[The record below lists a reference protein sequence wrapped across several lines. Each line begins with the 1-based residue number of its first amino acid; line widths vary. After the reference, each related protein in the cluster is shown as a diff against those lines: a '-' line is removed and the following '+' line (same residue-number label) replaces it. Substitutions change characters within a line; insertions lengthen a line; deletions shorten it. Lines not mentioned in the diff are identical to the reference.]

1 MPEKILRAIFVLLFT
16 VLGIVLSRQGET
28 VLALLLPNS
37 VLTETILGIT
47 FMSLA
52 AMLFGGIFGAI
63 IGSFISPYLIKSLFM
78 FTSTVEKSLS
88 AMSTQDLIA
97 GTLGLFL
104 GLIIANLVGLA
115 FGSVPYIGP
124 YVSVALSIIL
134 GYLGMHLVVSKK
146 SELAGWLHLHAEGSF
161 DKKKNKDHHTG
172 KLLDTN
178 VIIDGRVAD
187 IYRSGFLEGPIIV
200 PVFVLEEL
208 QKIADSSDILK
219 RNRGRRGLDIL
230 NHMRKNS
237 KDDVIIVTNDFED
250 ISEVDSKLVK
260 LAREKNYKI
269 VTNDYNLNKVAQVDG
284 VKVLNINEL
293 AKSLRMSYLPGDELD
308 LELSQKG
315 QDSHQ
320 AVGYLK
326 DGTMVVVENAKR
338 YIGQTKKI
346 EIIRSLQTD
355 AGKMMFAKLVIE
367 QKKPVKQKT
376 SVPKKRTNGRSK
388 TSAQHEA
395 ELINLVNKQ

>member
-250 ISEVDSKLVK
+250 ISEVDYKLVK

-269 VTNDYNLNKVAQVDG
+269 VTNDYNLNKVAELQG
-284 VKVLNINEL
+284 VAVLNINDL
-293 AKSLRMSYLPGDELD
+293 AIAVKPAVIPGEQIFVQLVKSGKEEGQGVAYLE
-308 LELSQKG
+308 
-315 QDSHQ
+315 
-320 AVGYLK
+320 
-326 DGTMVVVENAKR
+326 DGTMIVVENGSQC
-338 YIGQTKKI
+338 IGK
-346 EIIRSLQTD
+346 EVPVIITSVLQTS
-355 AGKMMFAKLVIE
+355 AGKMIFAKLE
-367 QKKPVKQKT
+367 
-376 SVPKKRTNGRSK
+376 SD
-388 TSAQHEA
+388 E
-395 ELINLVNKQ
+395 

>member
-52 AMLFGGIFGAI
+52 AMLVGGIFGAI

-230 NHMRKNS
+230 NHMKKNS

-269 VTNDYNLNKVAQVDG
+269 VTNDYNLNKVAELQG
-284 VKVLNINEL
+284 VAVLNINDL
-293 AKSLRMSYLPGDELD
+293 AIAVKPAVIPGEQIFVQLVKSGKEEGQGVAYLE
-308 LELSQKG
+308 
-315 QDSHQ
+315 
-320 AVGYLK
+320 
-326 DGTMVVVENAKR
+326 DGTMIVVENGSQC
-338 YIGQTKKI
+338 IGK
-346 EIIRSLQTD
+346 EVPVIITSVLQTS
-355 AGKMMFAKLVIE
+355 AGKMIFAKLE
-367 QKKPVKQKT
+367 
-376 SVPKKRTNGRSK
+376 SD
-388 TSAQHEA
+388 E
-395 ELINLVNKQ
+395 

>member
-47 FMSLA
+47 FMPLA
-52 AMLFGGIFGAI
+52 AMLVGGIFGAI
-63 IGSFISPYLIKSLFM
+63 IGSFISPYLIKGLFM

-269 VTNDYNLNKVAQVDG
+269 VTNDYNLNKVAELQG
-284 VKVLNINEL
+284 VAVLNINDL
-293 AKSLRMSYLPGDELD
+293 AIAVKPAVIPGEQIFVQLVKSGKEEGQGVAYLE
-308 LELSQKG
+308 
-315 QDSHQ
+315 
-320 AVGYLK
+320 
-326 DGTMVVVENAKR
+326 DGTMIVVENGSQC
-338 YIGQTKKI
+338 IGK
-346 EIIRSLQTD
+346 EVPVIITSVLQTS
-355 AGKMMFAKLVIE
+355 AGKMIFAKLE
-367 QKKPVKQKT
+367 
-376 SVPKKRTNGRSK
+376 SD
-388 TSAQHEA
+388 E
-395 ELINLVNKQ
+395 

>member
-28 VLALLLPNS
+28 VLALLLTNS

-52 AMLFGGIFGAI
+52 AMLVGGIFGAI

-269 VTNDYNLNKVAQVDG
+269 VTNDYNLNKVAELQG
-284 VKVLNINEL
+284 VAVLNINDL
-293 AKSLRMSYLPGDELD
+293 AIAVKPAVIPGDQIFVQLVKSGKEEGQGVAY
-308 LELSQKG
+308 LE
-315 QDSHQ
+315 
-320 AVGYLK
+320 
-326 DGTMVVVENAKR
+326 DGTMIVVENGSQC
-338 YIGQTKKI
+338 IGK
-346 EIIRSLQTD
+346 EVPVIITSVLQTS
-355 AGKMMFAKLVIE
+355 AGKMIFAKLE
-367 QKKPVKQKT
+367 
-376 SVPKKRTNGRSK
+376 SD
-388 TSAQHEA
+388 E
-395 ELINLVNKQ
+395 

>member
-52 AMLFGGIFGAI
+52 AMLVGGIFGAI

-161 DKKKNKDHHTG
+161 NKKKNKDHHTG

-269 VTNDYNLNKVAQVDG
+269 VTNDYNLNKVAELQG
-284 VKVLNINEL
+284 VAVLNINDL
-293 AKSLRMSYLPGDELD
+293 AIAVKPAVIPGEQIFVQLVKSGKEEGQGVAYLE
-308 LELSQKG
+308 
-315 QDSHQ
+315 
-320 AVGYLK
+320 
-326 DGTMVVVENAKR
+326 DGTMIVVENGSQC
-338 YIGQTKKI
+338 IGK
-346 EIIRSLQTD
+346 EVPVIITSVLQTS
-355 AGKMMFAKLVIE
+355 AGKMIFAKLE
-367 QKKPVKQKT
+367 
-376 SVPKKRTNGRSK
+376 SD
-388 TSAQHEA
+388 E
-395 ELINLVNKQ
+395 

>member
-1 MPEKILRAIFVLLFT
+1 MPEKILRAIFILLFT

-52 AMLFGGIFGAI
+52 AMLVGGIFGAI

-269 VTNDYNLNKVAQVDG
+269 VTNDYNLNKVAELQG
-284 VKVLNINEL
+284 VAVLNINDL
-293 AKSLRMSYLPGDELD
+293 AIAVKPAVIPGEQIFVQLVKSGKEEGQGVAYLE
-308 LELSQKG
+308 
-315 QDSHQ
+315 
-320 AVGYLK
+320 
-326 DGTMVVVENAKR
+326 DGTMIVVENGSQC
-338 YIGQTKKI
+338 IGK
-346 EIIRSLQTD
+346 EVPVIITSVLQTS
-355 AGKMMFAKLVIE
+355 AGKMIFAKLE
-367 QKKPVKQKT
+367 
-376 SVPKKRTNGRSK
+376 SD
-388 TSAQHEA
+388 E
-395 ELINLVNKQ
+395 

>member
-47 FMSLA
+47 FMSLP
-52 AMLFGGIFGAI
+52 AMLVGGIFGAI

-269 VTNDYNLNKVAQVDG
+269 VTNDYNLNKVAELQG
-284 VKVLNINEL
+284 VAVLNINDL
-293 AKSLRMSYLPGDELD
+293 AIAVKPAVIPGEQIFVQLVKSGKEEGQGVAYLE
-308 LELSQKG
+308 
-315 QDSHQ
+315 
-320 AVGYLK
+320 
-326 DGTMVVVENAKR
+326 DGTMIVVENGSQC
-338 YIGQTKKI
+338 IGK
-346 EIIRSLQTD
+346 EVPVIITSVLQTS
-355 AGKMMFAKLVIE
+355 AGKMIFAKLE
-367 QKKPVKQKT
+367 
-376 SVPKKRTNGRSK
+376 SD
-388 TSAQHEA
+388 E
-395 ELINLVNKQ
+395 

>member
-52 AMLFGGIFGAI
+52 AMLVGGIFGAI

-269 VTNDYNLNKVAQVDG
+269 VTNDYNLNKVAELQG
-284 VKVLNINEL
+284 VAILNINDL
-293 AKSLRMSYLPGDELD
+293 AIAVKPAVIPGEQIFVQLVKSGKEEGQGVAYLE
-308 LELSQKG
+308 
-315 QDSHQ
+315 
-320 AVGYLK
+320 
-326 DGTMVVVENAKR
+326 DGTMIVVENGSQC
-338 YIGQTKKI
+338 IGK
-346 EIIRSLQTD
+346 EVPVIITSVLQTS
-355 AGKMMFAKLVIE
+355 AGKMIFAKLE
-367 QKKPVKQKT
+367 
-376 SVPKKRTNGRSK
+376 SD
-388 TSAQHEA
+388 E
-395 ELINLVNKQ
+395 

>member
-63 IGSFISPYLIKSLFM
+63 IGSFISPYLIKNLFM

-269 VTNDYNLNKVAQVDG
+269 VTNDYNLNKVAELQG
-284 VKVLNINEL
+284 VAVLNINDL
-293 AKSLRMSYLPGDELD
+293 AIAVKPAVIPGEQIFVQLVKSGKEEGQGVAYLE
-308 LELSQKG
+308 
-315 QDSHQ
+315 
-320 AVGYLK
+320 
-326 DGTMVVVENAKR
+326 DGTMIVVENGSQC
-338 YIGQTKKI
+338 IGK
-346 EIIRSLQTD
+346 EVPVIITSVLQTS
-355 AGKMMFAKLVIE
+355 AGKMIFAKLE
-367 QKKPVKQKT
+367 
-376 SVPKKRTNGRSK
+376 SD
-388 TSAQHEA
+388 E
-395 ELINLVNKQ
+395 

>member
-52 AMLFGGIFGAI
+52 AMLVGGIFGAI

-146 SELAGWLHLHAEGSF
+146 SELAVWLHLHAEGSF

-269 VTNDYNLNKVAQVDG
+269 VTNDYNLNKVAELQG
-284 VKVLNINEL
+284 VAVLNINDL
-293 AKSLRMSYLPGDELD
+293 AIAVKPAVIPGEQIFVQLVKSGKEEGQGVAYLE
-308 LELSQKG
+308 
-315 QDSHQ
+315 
-320 AVGYLK
+320 
-326 DGTMVVVENAKR
+326 DGTMIVVENGSQC
-338 YIGQTKKI
+338 IGK
-346 EIIRSLQTD
+346 EVPVIITSVLQTSV
-355 AGKMMFAKLVIE
+355 GKMIFAKLE
-367 QKKPVKQKT
+367 
-376 SVPKKRTNGRSK
+376 SD
-388 TSAQHEA
+388 E
-395 ELINLVNKQ
+395 

>member
-269 VTNDYNLNKVAQVDG
+269 VTNDYNLNKVAELQG
-284 VKVLNINEL
+284 VAVLNINDL
-293 AKSLRMSYLPGDELD
+293 AIAVKPAVIPGEQIFVQLVKSGKEEGQGVAYLE
-308 LELSQKG
+308 
-315 QDSHQ
+315 
-320 AVGYLK
+320 
-326 DGTMVVVENAKR
+326 DGTMIFVENGSQC
-338 YIGQTKKI
+338 IGK
-346 EIIRSLQTD
+346 EVPVIITSVLQTS
-355 AGKMMFAKLVIE
+355 AGKMIFAKLE
-367 QKKPVKQKT
+367 
-376 SVPKKRTNGRSK
+376 SD
-388 TSAQHEA
+388 E
-395 ELINLVNKQ
+395 

>member
-28 VLALLLPNS
+28 VLALLLPNT

-52 AMLFGGIFGAI
+52 AMLVGGIFGAI

-269 VTNDYNLNKVAQVDG
+269 VTNDYNLNKVAELQG
-284 VKVLNINEL
+284 VAVLNINDL
-293 AKSLRMSYLPGDELD
+293 AIAVKPAVIPGEQIFVQLVKSGKEEGQGVAYLE
-308 LELSQKG
+308 
-315 QDSHQ
+315 
-320 AVGYLK
+320 
-326 DGTMVVVENAKR
+326 DGTMIVVENGSQC
-338 YIGQTKKI
+338 IGK
-346 EIIRSLQTD
+346 EVPVIITSVLQTS
-355 AGKMMFAKLVIE
+355 AGKMIFAKLE
-367 QKKPVKQKT
+367 
-376 SVPKKRTNGRSK
+376 SD
-388 TSAQHEA
+388 E
-395 ELINLVNKQ
+395 

>member
-52 AMLFGGIFGAI
+52 AMLVGGIFGAI

-172 KLLDTN
+172 TLLDTN

-269 VTNDYNLNKVAQVDG
+269 VTNDYNLNKVAELQG
-284 VKVLNINEL
+284 VAVLNINDL
-293 AKSLRMSYLPGDELD
+293 AIAVKPAVIPGEQIFVQLVKSGKEEGQGVAYLE
-308 LELSQKG
+308 
-315 QDSHQ
+315 
-320 AVGYLK
+320 
-326 DGTMVVVENAKR
+326 DGTMIVVENGSQC
-338 YIGQTKKI
+338 IGK
-346 EIIRSLQTD
+346 EVPVIITSVLQTS
-355 AGKMMFAKLVIE
+355 AGKMIFAKLE
-367 QKKPVKQKT
+367 
-376 SVPKKRTNGRSK
+376 SD
-388 TSAQHEA
+388 E
-395 ELINLVNKQ
+395 

>member
-37 VLTETILGIT
+37 VLPETILGIT

-52 AMLFGGIFGAI
+52 AMLVGGIFGAI

-260 LAREKNYKI
+260 LACEKNYKI
-269 VTNDYNLNKVAQVDG
+269 VTNDYNLNKVAELQG
-284 VKVLNINEL
+284 VAVLNINDL
-293 AKSLRMSYLPGDELD
+293 AIAVKPAVIPGEQIFVQLVKSGKEEGQGVAYLE
-308 LELSQKG
+308 
-315 QDSHQ
+315 
-320 AVGYLK
+320 
-326 DGTMVVVENAKR
+326 DGTMIVVENGSQC
-338 YIGQTKKI
+338 IGK
-346 EIIRSLQTD
+346 EVPVIITSVLQTS
-355 AGKMMFAKLVIE
+355 AGKMIFAKLE
-367 QKKPVKQKT
+367 
-376 SVPKKRTNGRSK
+376 SD
-388 TSAQHEA
+388 E
-395 ELINLVNKQ
+395 

>member
-52 AMLFGGIFGAI
+52 AMLVGGIFGAI

-269 VTNDYNLNKVAQVDG
+269 VTNDYNLNKVAELQG
-284 VKVLNINEL
+284 VAVLNINDL
-293 AKSLRMSYLPGDELD
+293 AIAVKPAVIPGEQIFVQLVKSGKEEGQGVAYLE
-308 LELSQKG
+308 
-315 QDSHQ
+315 
-320 AVGYLK
+320 
-326 DGTMVVVENAKR
+326 DGTMIVVENGSQC
-338 YIGQTKKI
+338 IGKEVTV
-346 EIIRSLQTD
+346 IITSVLQTS
-355 AGKMMFAKLVIE
+355 AGKMIFAKLE
-367 QKKPVKQKT
+367 
-376 SVPKKRTNGRSK
+376 SD
-388 TSAQHEA
+388 E
-395 ELINLVNKQ
+395 

>member
-47 FMSLA
+47 FMPLA
-52 AMLFGGIFGAI
+52 AMLVGGIFGAI

-269 VTNDYNLNKVAQVDG
+269 VTNDYNLNKVAELQG
-284 VKVLNINEL
+284 VAVLNINDL
-293 AKSLRMSYLPGDELD
+293 AIAVKPAVIPGEQIFVQLVKSGKEEGQGVAYLE
-308 LELSQKG
+308 
-315 QDSHQ
+315 
-320 AVGYLK
+320 
-326 DGTMVVVENAKR
+326 DGTMIVVENGSQC
-338 YIGQTKKI
+338 IGK
-346 EIIRSLQTD
+346 EVPVIITSVLQTS
-355 AGKMMFAKLVIE
+355 AGKMIFAKLE
-367 QKKPVKQKT
+367 
-376 SVPKKRTNGRSK
+376 SD
-388 TSAQHEA
+388 E
-395 ELINLVNKQ
+395 

>member
-52 AMLFGGIFGAI
+52 AMLVGGIFGAI

-269 VTNDYNLNKVAQVDG
+269 VTNDYNLNKVAELQG
-284 VKVLNINEL
+284 VAVLNINDL
-293 AKSLRMSYLPGDELD
+293 AIAVKPAVIPGEQIFVQLVKSGKEEGQGVAYLE
-308 LELSQKG
+308 
-315 QDSHQ
+315 
-320 AVGYLK
+320 
-326 DGTMVVVENAKR
+326 DGTMIVVENGSQC
-338 YIGQTKKI
+338 IGK
-346 EIIRSLQTD
+346 EVPVIITSVLQTS
-355 AGKMMFAKLVIE
+355 AGKMIFAKLE
-367 QKKPVKQKT
+367 
-376 SVPKKRTNGRSK
+376 SDD
-388 TSAQHEA
+388 
-395 ELINLVNKQ
+395 

>member
-52 AMLFGGIFGAI
+52 AMLVGGIFGAI

-146 SELAGWLHLHAEGSF
+146 SELAGWLHSHAEGSF

-269 VTNDYNLNKVAQVDG
+269 VTNDYNLNKVAELQG
-284 VKVLNINEL
+284 VAVLNINDL
-293 AKSLRMSYLPGDELD
+293 AIAVKPAVIPGEQIFVQLVKSGKEEGQGVAYLE
-308 LELSQKG
+308 
-315 QDSHQ
+315 
-320 AVGYLK
+320 
-326 DGTMVVVENAKR
+326 DGTMIVVENGSQC
-338 YIGQTKKI
+338 IGK
-346 EIIRSLQTD
+346 EVPVIITSVLQTS
-355 AGKMMFAKLVIE
+355 AGKMIFAKLE
-367 QKKPVKQKT
+367 
-376 SVPKKRTNGRSK
+376 SD
-388 TSAQHEA
+388 E
-395 ELINLVNKQ
+395 

>member
-16 VLGIVLSRQGET
+16 VFGIVLSRQGET

-52 AMLFGGIFGAI
+52 AMLVGGIFGAI

-269 VTNDYNLNKVAQVDG
+269 VTNDYNLNKVAELQG
-284 VKVLNINEL
+284 VAVLNINDL
-293 AKSLRMSYLPGDELD
+293 AIAVKPAVIPGEQIFVQLVKSGKEEGQGVAYLE
-308 LELSQKG
+308 
-315 QDSHQ
+315 
-320 AVGYLK
+320 
-326 DGTMVVVENAKR
+326 DGTMIVVENGSQC
-338 YIGQTKKI
+338 IGK
-346 EIIRSLQTD
+346 EVPVIITSVLQTS
-355 AGKMMFAKLVIE
+355 AGKMIFAKLE
-367 QKKPVKQKT
+367 
-376 SVPKKRTNGRSK
+376 SD
-388 TSAQHEA
+388 E
-395 ELINLVNKQ
+395 

>member
-16 VLGIVLSRQGET
+16 VPGIVLSRQGET

-52 AMLFGGIFGAI
+52 AMLVGGIFGAI

-269 VTNDYNLNKVAQVDG
+269 VTNDYNLNKVAELQG
-284 VKVLNINEL
+284 VAVLNINDL
-293 AKSLRMSYLPGDELD
+293 AIAVKPAVIPGEQIFVQLVKSGKEEGQGVAYLE
-308 LELSQKG
+308 
-315 QDSHQ
+315 
-320 AVGYLK
+320 
-326 DGTMVVVENAKR
+326 DGTMIVVENGSQC
-338 YIGQTKKI
+338 IGK
-346 EIIRSLQTD
+346 EVPVIITSVLQTS
-355 AGKMMFAKLVIE
+355 AGKMIFAKLE
-367 QKKPVKQKT
+367 
-376 SVPKKRTNGRSK
+376 SD
-388 TSAQHEA
+388 E
-395 ELINLVNKQ
+395 

>member
-52 AMLFGGIFGAI
+52 AMLVGGIFGAI

-124 YVSVALSIIL
+124 YVSVALGIIL

-269 VTNDYNLNKVAQVDG
+269 VTNDYNLNKVAELQG
-284 VKVLNINEL
+284 VAVLNINDL
-293 AKSLRMSYLPGDELD
+293 AIAVKPAVIPGEQIFVQLVKSGKEEGQGVAYLE
-308 LELSQKG
+308 
-315 QDSHQ
+315 
-320 AVGYLK
+320 
-326 DGTMVVVENAKR
+326 DGTMIVVENGSQC
-338 YIGQTKKI
+338 IGK
-346 EIIRSLQTD
+346 EVPVIITSVLQTS
-355 AGKMMFAKLVIE
+355 AGKMIFAKLE
-367 QKKPVKQKT
+367 
-376 SVPKKRTNGRSK
+376 SD
-388 TSAQHEA
+388 E
-395 ELINLVNKQ
+395 

>member
-88 AMSTQDLIA
+88 AMSTQDLFA

-269 VTNDYNLNKVAQVDG
+269 VTNDYNLNKVAELQG
-284 VKVLNINEL
+284 VAVLNINDL
-293 AKSLRMSYLPGDELD
+293 AIAVKPAVIPGEQIFVQLVKSGKEEGQGVAYLE
-308 LELSQKG
+308 
-315 QDSHQ
+315 
-320 AVGYLK
+320 
-326 DGTMVVVENAKR
+326 DGTMIVVENGSQC
-338 YIGQTKKI
+338 IGK
-346 EIIRSLQTD
+346 EVPVIITSVLQTS
-355 AGKMMFAKLVIE
+355 AGKMIFAKLE
-367 QKKPVKQKT
+367 
-376 SVPKKRTNGRSK
+376 SD
-388 TSAQHEA
+388 E
-395 ELINLVNKQ
+395 

>member
-52 AMLFGGIFGAI
+52 AMLVGGIFGVI

-269 VTNDYNLNKVAQVDG
+269 VTNDYNLNKVAELQG
-284 VKVLNINEL
+284 VAVLNINDL
-293 AKSLRMSYLPGDELD
+293 AIAVKPAVIPGEQIFVQLVKSGKEEGQGVAYLE
-308 LELSQKG
+308 
-315 QDSHQ
+315 
-320 AVGYLK
+320 
-326 DGTMVVVENAKR
+326 DGTMIVVENGSQC
-338 YIGQTKKI
+338 IGK
-346 EIIRSLQTD
+346 EVPVIITSVLQTS
-355 AGKMMFAKLVIE
+355 AGKMIFAKLE
-367 QKKPVKQKT
+367 
-376 SVPKKRTNGRSK
+376 SD
-388 TSAQHEA
+388 E
-395 ELINLVNKQ
+395 

>member
-47 FMSLA
+47 FMSLV
-52 AMLFGGIFGAI
+52 GGIFGAI

-269 VTNDYNLNKVAQVDG
+269 VTNDYNLNKVAELQG
-284 VKVLNINEL
+284 VAVLNINDL
-293 AKSLRMSYLPGDELD
+293 AIAVKPAVIPGEQIFVQLVKSGKEEGQGVAYLE
-308 LELSQKG
+308 
-315 QDSHQ
+315 
-320 AVGYLK
+320 
-326 DGTMVVVENAKR
+326 DGTMIVVENGSQC
-338 YIGQTKKI
+338 IGK
-346 EIIRSLQTD
+346 EVPVIITSVLQTS
-355 AGKMMFAKLVIE
+355 AGKMIFAKLE
-367 QKKPVKQKT
+367 
-376 SVPKKRTNGRSK
+376 SD
-388 TSAQHEA
+388 E
-395 ELINLVNKQ
+395 

>member
-16 VLGIVLSRQGET
+16 VLGIVLSRQGKT

-52 AMLFGGIFGAI
+52 AMLVGGIFGAI

-269 VTNDYNLNKVAQVDG
+269 VTNDYNLNKVAELQG
-284 VKVLNINEL
+284 VAVLNINDL
-293 AKSLRMSYLPGDELD
+293 AIAVKPAVIPGEQIFVQLVKSGKEEGQGVAYLE
-308 LELSQKG
+308 
-315 QDSHQ
+315 
-320 AVGYLK
+320 
-326 DGTMVVVENAKR
+326 DGTMIVVENGSQC
-338 YIGQTKKI
+338 IGK
-346 EIIRSLQTD
+346 EVPVIITSVLQTS
-355 AGKMMFAKLVIE
+355 AGKMIFAKLE
-367 QKKPVKQKT
+367 
-376 SVPKKRTNGRSK
+376 SD
-388 TSAQHEA
+388 E
-395 ELINLVNKQ
+395 

>member
-146 SELAGWLHLHAEGSF
+146 SELAGWLHLHAERSF

-269 VTNDYNLNKVAQVDG
+269 VTNDYNLNKVAELQG
-284 VKVLNINEL
+284 VAVLNINDL
-293 AKSLRMSYLPGDELD
+293 AIAVKPAVIPGEQIFVQLVKSGKEEGQGVAYLE
-308 LELSQKG
+308 
-315 QDSHQ
+315 
-320 AVGYLK
+320 
-326 DGTMVVVENAKR
+326 DGTMIVVENGSQC
-338 YIGQTKKI
+338 IGK
-346 EIIRSLQTD
+346 EVPVIITSVLQTS
-355 AGKMMFAKLVIE
+355 AGKMIFAKLE
-367 QKKPVKQKT
+367 
-376 SVPKKRTNGRSK
+376 SD
-388 TSAQHEA
+388 E
-395 ELINLVNKQ
+395 

>member
-1 MPEKILRAIFVLLFT
+1 MTEKILRAIFVLLFT

-52 AMLFGGIFGAI
+52 AMLVGGIFGAI

-269 VTNDYNLNKVAQVDG
+269 VTNDYNLNKVAELQG
-284 VKVLNINEL
+284 VAVLNINDL
-293 AKSLRMSYLPGDELD
+293 AIAVKPAVIPGEQIFVQLVKSGKEEGQGVAYLE
-308 LELSQKG
+308 
-315 QDSHQ
+315 
-320 AVGYLK
+320 
-326 DGTMVVVENAKR
+326 DGTMIVVENGSQC
-338 YIGQTKKI
+338 IGK
-346 EIIRSLQTD
+346 EVPVIITSVLQTS
-355 AGKMMFAKLVIE
+355 AGKMIFAKLE
-367 QKKPVKQKT
+367 
-376 SVPKKRTNGRSK
+376 SD
-388 TSAQHEA
+388 E
-395 ELINLVNKQ
+395 

>member
-52 AMLFGGIFGAI
+52 AMLVGGIFGAI

-78 FTSTVEKSLS
+78 FTSTVEKSLL

-269 VTNDYNLNKVAQVDG
+269 VTNDYNLNKVAELQG
-284 VKVLNINEL
+284 VAVLNINDL
-293 AKSLRMSYLPGDELD
+293 AIAVKPAVIPGEQIFVQLVKSGKEEGQGVAYLE
-308 LELSQKG
+308 
-315 QDSHQ
+315 
-320 AVGYLK
+320 
-326 DGTMVVVENAKR
+326 DGTMIVVENGSQC
-338 YIGQTKKI
+338 IGK
-346 EIIRSLQTD
+346 EVPVIITSVLQTS
-355 AGKMMFAKLVIE
+355 AGKMIFAKLE
-367 QKKPVKQKT
+367 
-376 SVPKKRTNGRSK
+376 SD
-388 TSAQHEA
+388 E
-395 ELINLVNKQ
+395 